1 MEYIHI
7 FFEQL
12 RTCVSVIA
20 WNDYCCSAC
29 IYSRFLNRMT
39 ENQYDRPG
47 KEPDMVMS
55 RRRFF
60 HHSGAAVLS
69 TALLTSCDGLLDK
82 IIPDKK
88 DTRDKTLAFFGDSLT
103 IGSGGTVPYGTW
115 VGKAFPERPVV
126 NDGIN
131 GQIALSI
138 SIRQGGTPVT
148 ISVEGGKFD
157 GLKELRLTK
166 LSNEFLST
174 PINNDVYTRNG
185 TVAGVKCTITRRTV
199 PEVGEMYSIQPL
211 VESIVEIPEGS
222 VFELDEP
229 AGLRTATQILWYG
242 RNDIGRVTAEEDIF
256 LAIANSI
263 DYINSPRRFLVL
275 GILLATPENKGTQ
288 NFNQVT
294 AINNKLAAR
303 YGEAFVPMTPPT
315 EAEMK
320 AVGYT
325 PSAEDQQDLENMN
338 FPRGLRPANKS
349 DEIHINDQ
357 GYQIVANRVIQK
369 IKDLKY

>member
-1 MEYIHI
+1 M
-7 FFEQL
+7 
-12 RTCVSVIA
+12 
-20 WNDYCCSAC
+20 
-29 IYSRFLNRMT
+29 NRMT
-39 ENQYDRPG
+39 ENQHTRPG
-47 KEPDMVMS
+47 KEPDRVIS

-82 IIPDKK
+82 IIPEKK

-126 NDGIN
+126 KDGIN

-148 ISVEGGKFD
+148 LSVEGGKFD
-157 GLKELRLTK
+157 GMKELRVTK

-185 TVAGVKCTITRRTV
+185 TLAGVKCTITRRVV
-199 PEVGEMYSIQPL
+199 PEVGEVYSIQPL
-211 VESIVEIPEGS
+211 AESIVEIPKDS

-242 RNDIGRVTAEEDIF
+242 RNDIGRVTAEADI
-256 LAIANSI
+256 LAALDNSI
-263 DYINSPRRFLVL
+263 SYITSPKRFLVL
-275 GILLATPENKGTQ
+275 GVLLAATENKGTA
-288 NFNQVT
+288 NYNQVT
-294 AINNKLAAR
+294 AINDKLAAR
-303 YGEAFVPMTPPT
+303 YGESFVAMTPPT
-315 EAEMK
+315 AAEMK
-320 AVGYT
+320 AVGFT
-325 PSAEDQQDLENMN
+325 PGAEDQQDLDNMN

-349 DEIHINDQ
+349 DEIHINDL

-369 IKDLKY
+369 IKNLKY